1 MPNMISCAGA
11 ESLVEI
17 PGDVGYIDGHVVRI
31 VTASKKEINAYRAG
45 IFMLVGINVIAL
57 R

>member
-1 MPNMISCAGA
+1 MPNMISRAGA
-11 ESLVEI
+11 GGSSMI

-31 VTASKKEINAYRAG
+31 VTASIKEIKAYHAAV
-45 IFMLVGINVIAL
+45 FMLVGINVIAL

>member
-1 MPNMISCAGA
+1 MLNMISRAGA
-11 ESLVEI
+11 ESSVEI